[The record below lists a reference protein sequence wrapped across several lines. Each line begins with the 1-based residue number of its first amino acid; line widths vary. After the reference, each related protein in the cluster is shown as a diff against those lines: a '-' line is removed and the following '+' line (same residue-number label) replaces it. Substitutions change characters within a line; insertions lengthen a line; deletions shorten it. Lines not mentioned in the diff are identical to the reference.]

1 MHFYFISVILLCC
14 CISFRIPRTK
24 QEIEADYIR
33 KQITRKFRKQLDLIQ
48 DSEMDEMDLVKG
60 TLNFTD

>member
-1 MHFYFISVILLCC
+1 MVLLCC

-33 KQITRKFRKQLDLIQ
+33 NQITRKFRKQLNLIQ
-48 DSEMDEMDLVKG
+48 DSEMDEMDLFKG
-60 TLNFTD
+60 NFESKINKRI